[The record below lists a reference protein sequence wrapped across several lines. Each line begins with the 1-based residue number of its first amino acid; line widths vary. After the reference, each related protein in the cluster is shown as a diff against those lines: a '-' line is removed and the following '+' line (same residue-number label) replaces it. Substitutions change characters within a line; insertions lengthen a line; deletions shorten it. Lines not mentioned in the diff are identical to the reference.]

1 MASTLKATPTITVF
15 RGSKNPGAYVWSP
28 FVTKLETRLR
38 FASLP
43 YRTDAGSPKSAPK
56 GKIPYTTIS
65 EPHTSAAATS
75 LADSGLIIEKLKEN
89 GFLHDLNAGLSC
101 EQKAH
106 DMALTALLEDKLY
119 FYQVYERWHENYH
132 IMRANI
138 FGFMPYP
145 LQVLVG
151 FLAYRSMSAA
161 LYGQGTSRFAGGE
174 ISAFRKQIWESFN
187 ALLVVS
193 QRKSVAVG
201 KRENSDSKLNRNDG
215 LFWLLGGTEPSE
227 VDAVLFAF
235 VCSTLVCKAGPESR
249 EVVKSFPALL
259 DYAERIHNRYF
270 PDYAHWE

>member
-1 MASTLKATPTITVF
+1 MASTLKSTPTITVY

-65 EPHTSAAATS
+65 EPTTNTNSNAPATR
-75 LADSGLIIEKLKEN
+75 LADSGVIIEKLKEN
-89 GFLHDLNAGLSC
+89 GFLHDLNAGLSP

-119 FYQVYERWHENYH
+119 FYQVYERWHENYY

-151 FLAYRSMSAA
+151 YLAYRSMSAA
-161 LYGQGTSRFAGGE
+161 LYGQGTSRFSGEE
-174 ISAFRKQIWESFN
+174 ISAFRKRIWESFN

-193 QRKSVAVG
+193 K
-201 KRENSDSKLNRNDG
+201 KKLLVHDDRASP
-215 LFWLLGGTEPSE
+215 FWLLGGTEPSE

-235 VCSTLVCKAGPESR
+235 VCSTLVFFRGPESR
-249 EVVKSFPALL
+249 GIVKSFPALL